1 MHYKELGLVNP
12 SEIFKKAYNG
22 QYAIPA
28 FNFISVEQIN
38 AIFDACIENNSPV
51 ILIVSPNLIRQ
62 IEPETVAYLVKA
74 NIERA
79 KRIGKNIP
87 ASLFLDHG
95 MKFEDCVLAI
105 DNGFSAVMIDGSAL
119 SFEDN
124 IELTKKVTEY
134 AHKREVAVEAELGAL
149 SGEEEPSDSEDKK
162 MSIYT
167 DPKKAEIF
175 IKETNIDCLAVS
187 VGTSHGLVKI
197 KSDSK
202 NIIKYD
208 IIKEIENRVPN
219 FPLVL
224 HGSSSLKKEII
235 DMVNNYGGNI
245 EKAEGIP
252 EDEIKKIAKTAICKI
267 NIASDGWITALAY
280 TRKILAENPKAIDP
294 RVYTLPIRKELYKLY
309 SHKIELLGS
318 KNRI

>member
-1 MHYKELGLVNP
+1 M
-12 SEIFKKAYNG
+12 
-22 QYAIPA
+22 
-28 FNFISVEQIN
+28 
-38 AIFDACIENNSPV
+38 
-51 ILIVSPNLIRQ
+51 
-62 IEPETVAYLVKA
+62 
-74 NIERA
+74 
-79 KRIGKNIP
+79 
-87 ASLFLDHG
+87 
-95 MKFEDCVLAI
+95 
-105 DNGFSAVMIDGSAL
+105 
-119 SFEDN
+119 
-124 IELTKKVTEY
+124 
-134 AHKREVAVEAELGAL
+134 
-149 SGEEEPSDSEDKK
+149 GEEEPSDSEDKK

-252 EDEIKKIAKTAICKI
+252 EDEIKKISKTAICKI

-294 RVYTLPIRKELYKLY
+294 RVYTLPIRKELHKLY